1 MEVFSQDP
9 LMILPIVKYGHPVL
23 RQRGRPI
30 DVFDQS
36 LENLVD
42 AMLDTMYDA
51 DGVGLAAQQIGKAL
65 QLTVVDVSQSDDRP
79 SSMKVNNEPVDL
91 QEYMPLVLVN
101 PLIDQPSSTVS
112 GPEGCLSFPEIYA
125 DIDRPEQVRV
135 RAQDHKGNPV
145 EFVCDG
151 LLAKAIQHEVDHLN
165 GILFIDRMSTRD
177 KDRWRPQLE
186 SLQDQTKQ
194 ALKAD

>member
-1 MEVFSQDP
+1 
-9 LMILPIVKYGHPVL
+9 MILPIVKYGHPVL

-36 LENLVD
+36 LEDLVD

-101 PLIDQPSSTVS
+101 PLIDQN
-112 GPEGCLSFPEIYA
+112 CLW
-125 DIDRPEQVRV
+125 
-135 RAQDHKGNPV
+135 N
-145 EFVCDG
+145 
-151 LLAKAIQHEVDHLN
+151 
-165 GILFIDRMSTRD
+165 
-177 KDRWRPQLE
+177 
-186 SLQDQTKQ
+186 
-194 ALKAD
+194 